1 MILSPREKAKE
12 LVDKFKYY
20 SDVNHNGNFENA
32 KQCAIIAVDEILNDD
47 MFGMEE
53 ECFEKR
59 INYWEDVKKEIE
71 LL

>member
-1 MILSPREKAKE
+1 MTLSPKEKAKD
-12 LVDKFKYY
+12 LVDKIWNIDERYGSIGF
-20 SDVNHNGNFENA
+20 HEA